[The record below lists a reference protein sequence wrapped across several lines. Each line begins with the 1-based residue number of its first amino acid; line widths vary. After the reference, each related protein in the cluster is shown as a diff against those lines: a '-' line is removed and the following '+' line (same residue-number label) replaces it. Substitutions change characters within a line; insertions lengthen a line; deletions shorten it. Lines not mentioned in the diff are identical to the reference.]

1 MLRTRATLFFAL
13 IGFVPPAV
21 YAQQGRGTIVGT
33 VTDASGASVKGA
45 RVSILNVDTNNP
57 VNTETNTE
65 GFFNSPPLIVGHY
78 QVTVEQTGFKRD
90 IRSGINLEVDQRAE
104 INFQLQIGAVGESVQ
119 VTAEAALVNT
129 ENASIGQVIEN
140 KRVLDLPL
148 NGRNAFALVLLAP
161 NVHSNAGPV
170 QSGFADRGTSLSDW
184 SINGG
189 PNAANNM
196 LVDGT
201 VASNS
206 YYPDLNADL
215 AVDAVQE
222 FKVQSGS
229 MSAEYGFTLGG
240 VINVATKAGTNQ
252 YHGTMYEFVRN
263 NIFDARNAFAA
274 AELPFRYNQYGLAFG
289 GPVEIPRVYK
299 GKNRTFFFGNWEQ
312 YHYINYSQSITST
325 PIAAQRN
332 GDFSTLFDA
341 TGKLIP
347 IYDTG
352 TTQLNPNGSGY
363 IRSQFPGNIIPASR
377 LDPVSQ
383 KINQFYPLPN
393 QAPSNPFTNANNYLA
408 SVSLNTTMQQYT
420 TRLDH
425 RFSDNDTF
433 FGRYTYFVNYYDNG
447 TAAPWPN
454 PAVRARYDNFETR
467 NAAIDETHTFSPT
480 VLNEFRLGIARQ
492 FFPFQAA
499 SYNQNWPQKLG
510 FPSSVPN
517 TVVPTIT
524 NNGYTLFTTGTV
536 GIRGA
541 LTWDFTD
548 TVTVVRGNHSIKAGF
563 EYRLLFG
570 NNFQTSAP

>member
-1 MLRTRATLFFAL
+1 MVRTRATLLVAL
-13 IGFVPPAV
+13 IGFVPAV
-21 YAQQGRGTIVGT
+21 RAQQGRGTIVGT

-45 RVSILNVDTNNP
+45 KVSILNVDTNNP

-65 GFFNSPPLIVGHY
+65 GFFTSPPLIVGHY
-78 QVTVEQTGFKRD
+78 QITVEHPGFKKD

-104 INFQLQIGAVGESVQ
+104 VNFQLQIGAVGESVQ

-129 ENASIGQVIEN
+129 ENASVGQVIEN
-140 KRVLDLPL
+140 KRVQDLPL

-274 AELPFRYNQYGLAFG
+274 IVRCRASSA
-289 GPVEIPRVYK
+289 RVPC
-299 GKNRTFFFGNWEQ
+299 RS
-312 YHYINYSQSITST
+312 H
-325 PIAAQRN
+325 
-332 GDFSTLFDA
+332 
-341 TGKLIP
+341 
-347 IYDTG
+347 
-352 TTQLNPNGSGY
+352 QLS
-363 IRSQFPGNIIPASR
+363 
-377 LDPVSQ
+377 
-383 KINQFYPLPN
+383 
-393 QAPSNPFTNANNYLA
+393 
-408 SVSLNTTMQQYT
+408 M
-420 TRLDH
+420 
-425 RFSDNDTF
+425 
-433 FGRYTYFVNYYDNG
+433 
-447 TAAPWPN
+447 
-454 PAVRARYDNFETR
+454 
-467 NAAIDETHTFSPT
+467 
-480 VLNEFRLGIARQ
+480 
-492 FFPFQAA
+492 
-499 SYNQNWPQKLG
+499 
-510 FPSSVPN
+510 
-517 TVVPTIT
+517 
-524 NNGYTLFTTGTV
+524 
-536 GIRGA
+536 
-541 LTWDFTD
+541 
-548 TVTVVRGNHSIKAGF
+548 
-563 EYRLLFG
+563 
-570 NNFQTSAP
+570 